1 MENQGFSKIFQGSTQ
16 VWVGMLLLSL
26 FSLLPVYS
34 GGGTLSHFSFIV
46 MSWGAA
52 FMLHRTPYRFFGSV
66 AGLLMVLT
74 LGLLAFTLAQGRT
87 IGGANASRWISIFGM
102 SFQTSAFANV
112 VLIMFVARQMAKRKE
127 EWSFGQSFRKV
138 LWAIFATV
146 ALILPANFST
156 AALVFV
162 NASVVLA
169 LGGYPFKYLL
179 RIAGLGAAAL
189 ALFVAAVLVAPDLMP
204 NRVQT
209 WKSRIETFSGQGNE
223 DDTYQTLTAQR
234 AIAEGRIFGQGPGG
248 GLHKHFLPQNN
259 SDFVYALIVEEYGLV
274 GGTVVLAMYIWLLFA
289 VVRVAK
295 RAKDLFGKL
304 LALGIGYAIVLQAF
318 INMAVA
324 TGLFPVTGQTLP
336 LVSAGGTSLLLTCAA
351 LAMVIAVSRGKGDGE
366 DVDPD
371 LAAALE
377 NDWNE
382 SSEPLTQAKAPNLPN
397 G

>member
-1 MENQGFSKIFQGSTQ
+1 
-16 VWVGMLLLSL
+16 
-26 FSLLPVYS
+26 
-34 GGGTLSHFSFIV
+34 
-46 MSWGAA
+46 
-52 FMLHRTPYRFFGSV
+52 
-66 AGLLMVLT
+66 

-87 IGGANASRWISIFGM
+87 IGGANASRWISIFGI

-127 EWSFGQSFRKV
+127 EWTFGQSFRKV

-146 ALILPANFST
+146 GLILPANFST

-189 ALFVAAVLVAPDLMP
+189 AIFIAAVMVAPDLMP

-209 WKSRIETFSGQGNE
+209 WKSRIETFSGGGTE
-223 DDTYQTLTAQR
+223 DDTYQTTLAQT

-274 GGTVVLAMYIWLLFA
+274 GGTIVLAMYIWLLFA

-304 LALGIGYAIVLQAF
+304 LALGIGYAIVVQAF

>member
-1 MENQGFSKIFQGSTQ
+1 
-16 VWVGMLLLSL
+16 
-26 FSLLPVYS
+26 
-34 GGGTLSHFSFIV
+34 
-46 MSWGAA
+46 
-52 FMLHRTPYRFFGSV
+52 
-66 AGLLMVLT
+66 
-74 LGLLAFTLAQGRT
+74 
-87 IGGANASRWISIFGM
+87 
-102 SFQTSAFANV
+102 
-112 VLIMFVARQMAKRKE
+112 
-127 EWSFGQSFRKV
+127 
-138 LWAIFATV
+138 
-146 ALILPANFST
+146 
-156 AALVFV
+156 
-162 NASVVLA
+162 
-169 LGGYPFKYLL
+169 
-179 RIAGLGAAAL
+179 
-189 ALFVAAVLVAPDLMP
+189 
-204 NRVQT
+204 
-209 WKSRIETFSGQGNE
+209 
-223 DDTYQTLTAQR
+223 
-234 AIAEGRIFGQGPGG
+234 
-248 GLHKHFLPQNN
+248 
-259 SDFVYALIVEEYGLV
+259 
-274 GGTVVLAMYIWLLFA
+274 MYIWLLFA

>member
-34 GGGTLSHFSFIV
+34 GGGTLSHFSFILL
-46 MSWGAA
+46 SWAAA
-52 FMLHRTPYRFFGSV
+52 FALHRTPYRFFGSV
-66 AGLLMVLT
+66 SGLLMVIT

-87 IGGANASRWISIFGM
+87 IGGANASRWISIFGL

-127 EWSFGQSFRKV
+127 EWTFGQSFGKV

-146 ALILPANFST
+146 GLILPANFST

-179 RIAGLGAAAL
+179 RIAGMGAAAL
-189 ALFVAAVLVAPDLMP
+189 AIFVAAVMVAPDLMP

-274 GGTVVLAMYIWLLFA
+274 GGTIVLAMYIWLLFA

>member
-34 GGGTLSHFSFIV
+34 GGGTLSHFSFILL
-46 MSWGAA
+46 SWGLA
-52 FMLHRTPYRFFGSV
+52 FALHRTPYRFFGSV
-66 AGLLMVLT
+66 AGLLMVFT
-74 LGLLAFTLAQGRT
+74 LGLLVFTLAQGRT
-87 IGGANASRWISIFGM
+87 IGGANASRWISIFGI

-112 VLIMFVARQMAKRKE
+112 VLIMFVARQMAKRNE
-127 EWSFGQSFRKV
+127 DWTFGQSFRKV

-146 ALILPANFST
+146 GLILPANFST

-189 ALFVAAVLVAPDLMP
+189 AIFVAAVMVAPDLMP

-209 WKSRIETFSGQGNE
+209 WKSRIETFSGAGNE

-274 GGTVVLAMYIWLLFA
+274 GGTIVLAMYIWLLFA

-304 LALGIGYAIVLQAF
+304 LALGIGYAVVLQAF

-336 LVSAGGTSLLLTCAA
+336 LVSAGGTSLLLTSAA

-371 LAAALE
+371 LAAALK

-382 SSEPLTQAKAPNLPN
+382 SSDPLTQAKAPNLPN

>member
-34 GGGTLSHFSFIV
+34 GGGTLSHFSFV
-46 MSWGAA
+46 LLSWGLA
-52 FMLHRTPYRFFGSV
+52 FALHRTPYRFFGSV
-66 AGLLMVLT
+66 AGLLMVIT

-87 IGGANASRWISIFGM
+87 IGGANASRWISIFGI

-127 EWSFGQSFRKV
+127 EWTFGQSFRKV

-146 ALILPANFST
+146 GLILPANFST

-189 ALFVAAVLVAPDLMP
+189 AIFVAAVMVAPDLMP
-204 NRVQT
+204 NRIQT
-209 WKSRIETFSGQGNE
+209 WKSRIETFSGGGTE
-223 DDTYQTLTAQR
+223 DDTYQTTLAQT

-274 GGTVVLAMYIWLLFA
+274 GGTIVLAMYIWLLFA

-304 LALGIGYAIVLQAF
+304 LALGIGYAIVVQAF

>member
-34 GGGTLSHFSFIV
+34 GGGTLSHFSFIL
-46 MSWGAA
+46 MSWGLA
-52 FMLHRTPYRFFGSV
+52 FAVHRTPYRFFGSV
-66 AGLLMVLT
+66 AGLLMVFT
-74 LGLLAFTLAQGRT
+74 LGLLVFTLAQGRT
-87 IGGANASRWISIFGM
+87 IGGANASRWISVFGM
-102 SFQTSAFANV
+102 SFQTSALANV

-127 EWSFGQSFRKV
+127 EWTFGQSFRKV

-162 NASVVLA
+162 NACVVLA
-169 LGGYPFKYLL
+169 LGGYPFKYLM

-189 ALFVAAVLVAPDLMP
+189 ALFIAAVMVAPDLMP

-209 WKSRIETFSGQGNE
+209 WKSRIETFSGGGTE
-223 DDTYQTLTAQR
+223 DDTYQTTLAQT
-234 AIAEGRIFGQGPGG
+234 AIAEGGVFGQGPGG

-304 LALGIGYAIVLQAF
+304 LALGIGYAVVIQAF

>member
-34 GGGTLSHFSFIV
+34 GGGTLSHFSFILL
-46 MSWGAA
+46 SWGLA
-52 FMLHRTPYRFFGSV
+52 FALHRTPYRFFGSV
-66 AGLLMVLT
+66 AGLLMVFT
-74 LGLLAFTLAQGRT
+74 LGLLVFTLAQGRT
-87 IGGANASRWISIFGM
+87 IGGANASRWISIFGI

-112 VLIMFVARQMAKRKE
+112 VLIMFVARQMAKRNE
-127 EWSFGQSFRKV
+127 DWTFGQSFRKV

-146 ALILPANFST
+146 GLILPANFST

-189 ALFVAAVLVAPDLMP
+189 AIFVAAVMVAPDLMP

-209 WKSRIETFSGQGNE
+209 WKSRIETFSGAGNE

-274 GGTVVLAMYIWLLFA
+274 GGTIVLAMYIWLLFA

-336 LVSAGGTSLLLTCAA
+336 LVSAGGTSLLLTSAA

-371 LAAALE
+371 LAAALK

-382 SSEPLTQAKAPNLPN
+382 SSDPLTQAKAPNLPN

>member
-34 GGGTLSHFSFIV
+34 GGGTLSHFSFILL
-46 MSWGAA
+46 SWGLA
-52 FMLHRTPYRFFGSV
+52 FALHRTPYRFFGSV
-66 AGLLMVLT
+66 AGLLMVVT

-127 EWSFGQSFRKV
+127 EWTFGQSFRKV

-146 ALILPANFST
+146 GLILPANFST

-179 RIAGLGAAAL
+179 RIAGMGAAAL
-189 ALFVAAVLVAPDLMP
+189 AIFVAAVMVAPDLMP

-209 WKSRIETFSGQGNE
+209 WKSRIETFSGGGTE

-259 SDFVYALIVEEYGLV
+259 SDFVYALIVEEYGLI

-304 LALGIGYAIVLQAF
+304 LALGIGYAIVLQDF

>member
-52 FMLHRTPYRFFGSV
+52 FFIHRTPYRFFGSV
-66 AGLLMVLT
+66 AGILMGLT

-87 IGGANASRWISIFGM
+87 IGGANASRWITIFGM
-102 SFQTSAFANV
+102 SFQTSALANI

-127 EWSFGQSFRKV
+127 EWTFGQSFRKV
-138 LWAIFATV
+138 LWAIFLTV

-162 NASVVLA
+162 NATVVLA

-179 RIAGLGAAAL
+179 RLGGIGAALL
-189 ALFVAAVLVAPDLMP
+189 AVFIAAVMVAPNLMP

-209 WKSRIETFSGQGNE
+209 WKSRIETFAGGGSE
-223 DDTYQTLTAQR
+223 DDTYQTTLAQT
-234 AIAEGRIFGQGPGG
+234 AIAEGGVFGQGPGG

-259 SDFVYALIVEEYGLV
+259 SDFVYALIVEEYGLL
-274 GGTVVLAMYIWLLFA
+274 GGTIILAMYIWLLFA

-304 LALGIGYAIVLQAF
+304 LALGIGYAVVLQAF

-336 LVSAGGTSLLLTCAA
+336 LVSAGGTSLLLTCSA
-351 LAMVIAVSRGKGDGE
+351 LAMVLAVSRGKGDGE
-366 DVDPD
+366 YVDPD
-371 LAAALE
+371 LAEALE

-382 SSEPLTQAKAPNLPN
+382 DPQTTPTAHAPNPTH